1 MCMDSRKSVHDLCVE
16 LSKSNGV
23 DPRRLSILY
32 GGRVV
37 KRETSLEIANIHKHS
52 TVHVL
57 VRDATL
63 HERSDDEDDDSPSD
77 AMSLCHGRPMQ
88 DKEVPS
94 ITIHVEF
101 MAPYMD
107 TQMTCVVPGDKCERV
122 GDIHRIVSEKTALM
136 TERMFFYKDG
146 NPLDPSST
154 LEEAKFDTV
163 TRVIMRTLPKAGTSG
178 EWPVMEAGSPSR
190 EPYSP
195 DYSNDEED
203 E

>member
-37 KRETSLEIANIHKHS
+37 KRETSLEIANIHKHA

-77 AMSLCHGRPMQ
+77 AMSLCHGRSIPEE
-88 DKEVPS
+88 EVPRC
-94 ITIHVEF
+94 TVLVEF

-107 TQMTCVVPGDKCERV
+107 TQMTCVISGDKCNCV
-122 GDIHRIVSEKTALM
+122 GDIHRFVSEKTALM
-136 TERMFFYKDG
+136 TERMFFYKG
-146 NPLDPSST
+146 GEPLDPTMS
-154 LEEAKFDTV
+154 LREDGFDKV
-163 TRVIMRTLPKAGTSG
+163 TRLVMRTLPKPGTSG

-190 EPYSP
+190 EPFTP
-195 DYSNDEED
+195 DYENSDADE
-203 E
+203 